1 MLINEVEQ
9 LVGLSKK
16 SIRYYEENGL
26 LKPIRNHENDY
37 RIYQDEDIHKLKV
50 IKFLRE
56 LGVPIRELKLLNE
69 NQMTLEECMIDRIKK
84 IEAEEENYQKVKNM
98 CMEIKNTNTSFHD
111 IDITKYF
118 CHINKLNKEGFTM
131 REVRQSKKKKIM
143 GAVMSSFLFSAFFI
157 FLISTI
163 SYFQIT
169 EQEKMPTILY
179 MIVIG
184 ILILPIISIIYNLGI
199 RIREIKKGEEDE
211 ASKY

>member
-9 LVGLSKK
+9 IVGLSKK

-69 NQMTLEECMIDRIKK
+69 DQMTLEECMMDRIKK
-84 IEAEEENYQKVKNM
+84 IEAAEENYQKVKNM
-98 CMEIKNTNTSFHD
+98 CMEIKNTNTNFHD

-118 CHINKLNKEGFTM
+118 YHINKLNKEGFTM

-143 GAVMSSFLFSAFFI
+143 GAVMSSLLFSAFFI

-169 EQEKMPTILY
+169 EQEKMPTVLY
-179 MIVIG
+179 MILIG
-184 ILILPIISIIYNLGI
+184 ILILPIISIIYNLAV